1 LRHPDPEA
9 AIAKNV
15 YACALFDSY
24 VPDILFG
31 EVLLKPDWQQA
42 TLSAQEIRLQTGIP
56 PAPVALI
63 PPSFTVQLY
72 NPPQQVEISEKRASF
87 GADSYWFEMP
97 QWTFREPS
105 GSAIDKGSNDPTA
118 DPTTPFLRFVWKKEG
133 SLSKDLTCYLTGKS
147 TDNKSKKK
155 GGKEPDIAIA
165 KLENYRDLAIYES
178 NFNRVDVQDQ
188 SGLEYVL
195 LLSAATIRDV
205 YCGQR
210 KDAFNTGGTAHKKPS
225 GGFLGRKKSTPAL
238 NSNNASNVP
247 PIIPTIVNNK
257 PNAYGSG
264 PPPDPRA
271 KWEIDAEQNR
281 LQQQQELER
290 AAAEARRRERERIDA
305 EEAARLQK
313 EMDREEKERRKKQ
326 QQVDKETAKLLKKYG
341 NQSDL
346 FANRPQ
352 APPLIPPRQPY
363 QPQYQ
368 YQAAQSQMNLG
379 GPPQWAQQA
388 RPPIPPRPANQA
400 FLSPPQQPQAQPKP
414 QSSSSPYGN
423 IAASMSSFFHGK
435 PTAPR
440 TKKNT
445 SGTRRLSDA
454 GQPQA
459 KLNKK
464 RSSVW

>member
-1 LRHPDPEA
+1 LRHPDPETPV
-9 AIAKNV
+9 AKNV

-31 EVLLKPDWQQA
+31 EVLLKPDWQQP
-42 TLSAQEIRLQTGIP
+42 TLSAQEIRQQTGIP

-63 PPSFTVQLY
+63 PPTFTIQLY
-72 NPPQQVEISEKRASF
+72 NPPQQVEVSEKRASF
-87 GADSYWFEMP
+87 GADTYWFEMP

-105 GSAIDKGSNDPTA
+105 GSAIDKSADDPTA
-118 DPTTPFLRFVWKKEG
+118 DPTVPLLRFVWKKEG

-188 SGLEYVL
+188 CGLEYVL
-195 LLSAATIRDV
+195 LLSAATVRDV

-210 KDAFNTGGTAHKKPS
+210 KDAFNVGGVTQKKAS
-225 GGFLGRKKSTPAL
+225 GGFLGRKKSTPVL
-238 NSNNASNVP
+238 NANNASNASQKP
-247 PIIPTIVNNK
+247 PTVVNQNL
-257 PNAYGSG
+257 NAYGSG

-271 KWEIDAEQNR
+271 KWEIDAEQKR

-290 AAAEARRRERERIDA
+290 AAAEARRRERERVDA
-305 EEAARLQK
+305 EEAARLQRQL
-313 EMDREEKERRKKQ
+313 DREEKERRKKQ

-346 FANRPQ
+346 FASRPQ
-352 APPLIPPRQPY
+352 PPPLIPPRQQY
-363 QPQYQ
+363 QPPYQ
-368 YQAAQSQMNLG
+368 YQAAQSQANLG
-379 GPPQWAQQA
+379 PPPQWGQQ
-388 RPPIPPRPANQA
+388 RPPIPSRPANQA
-400 FLSPPQQPQAQPKP
+400 YLSPSPQQQQTKP
-414 QSSSSPYGN
+414 QSSSPYGN

-435 PTAPR
+435 PSAPKP
-440 TKKNT
+440 KKST
-445 SGTRRLSDA
+445 SGLRRLSDV

-459 KLNKK
+459 TLSRK